1 MHAVFRADASAE
13 LGGGHVVRCLALGAA
28 LADAGWRCDFAV
40 LPVTRETV
48 PALERSGIPTLV
60 LGGAGEAKAEAEA
73 LRERWP
79 DGVDWLIVD
88 HYQRDAAFERACRPW
103 ARRVMAIDD
112 VPGRPHGCDVLLDPT
127 LGRRREDYEALV
139 PIVCRA
145 LLGPEFALLRPE
157 FAAARPAAL
166 ARRAGA
172 GTVRRIVVS
181 FGLTNAHGLTRRTRQ
196 GIALAGLDVEVD
208 IAAGGASAA
217 EMADAMARADVAIGA
232 AGGTSWERCC
242 LGLPSLLVVAAENQ
256 RMIAEALARAG
267 AAAVIG
273 WHAGVATKD
282 IARAVAELAAD
293 GGRRRKM
300 GESAARICDGAGAA
314 RVREALETT

>member
-28 LADAGWRCDFAV
+28 LAEVGWRCDFAV
-40 LPVTRETV
+40 LPGTRETV
-48 PALERSGIPTLV
+48 PALERSGILTVV
-60 LGGAGEAKAEAEA
+60 LGGADEAEA

-88 HYQRDAAFERACRPW
+88 HYERDAAFERACRPW

-112 VPGRPHGCDVLLDPT
+112 VPGRPHGCDVLLDQT

-139 PIVCRA
+139 PVVCRT

-166 ARRAGA
+166 TRRAGA
-172 GTVRRIVVS
+172 DTVRRIVVS
-181 FGLTNAHGLTRRTRQ
+181 FGLTDAHGLTRRARQ
-196 GIALAGLDVEVD
+196 GIALAGLDIEVD
-208 IAAGGASAA
+208 VAAGSASAA
-217 EMADAMARADVAIGA
+217 EMANAMARSDVAIGA

-273 WHAGVATKD
+273 LHADVAAKD

-300 GESAARICDGAGAA
+300 GECAARVCDGAGAA
-314 RVREALETT
+314 RVREVLETT